1 MPDTKPAG
9 YDARASLAWWH
20 WLTPLIPLVA
30 WLVVWQTVGNHEL
43 FYSLNRWARHWP
55 DGVWGFFVFIGNGW
69 GIFSLL
75 IPLMLLA
82 PRMLLAS
89 AIGAVLAGIASRILK
104 EALDIPRPAG
114 VLDRSTFHIL
124 GDTLTS
130 LALPSGHTLTVF
142 AVATAVYFSLP
153 RGHRVAGLWIFG
165 VAILGGISRVAVG
178 AHWPADV
185 LAGAAVGL
193 LGGLVGIALA
203 NALPDRLLAPA
214 SWLMRLVAVAGL
226 ACIYVLVTDTL
237 DLSLNMPLH
246 ALGIIVVASTLFHF
260 VFVSFRRGP
269 AR

>member
-1 MPDTKPAG
+1 MPETNT
-9 YDARASLAWWH
+9 ARPCPKTELAWWY
-20 WLTPLIPLVA
+20 WLVPLVPLA
-30 WLVVWQTVGNHEL
+30 IWGVFWQTIGNHEL

-75 IPLMLLA
+75 IPLLLLA

-89 AIGAVLAGIASRILK
+89 AMGAVLAGVVSRFIK
-104 EALDIPRPAG
+104 EGLDLPRPAG
-114 VLDRSTFHIL
+114 VLDRSTFHII
-124 GDTLTS
+124 GDTMTS

-153 RGHRVAGLWIFG
+153 RGHRIAGLWVFG
-165 VAILGGISRVAVG
+165 VAILGGVARIAVG

-193 LGGLVGIALA
+193 LGGLAGIALA
-203 NALPDRLLAPA
+203 NALPDRLLTPS
-214 SWLMRLVAVAGL
+214 SWLMRLVALAGA
-226 ACIYVLVTDTL
+226 ACIYVLATDKL
-237 DLSLNMPLH
+237 DLALNMPLH

-260 VFVSFRRGP
+260 VFISFGRRAG
-269 AR
+269 R